1 MLQRNYSNK
10 MLSDIINDMMETT
23 IKTNKYNDPAVNIA
37 EEKENFKIEIAAPG
51 LTKDQLKVE
60 INKDS
65 LIVFAEENKDENQ
78 KYVKR
83 EFYYGNFKKVYHIP
97 EKVNRDKISA
107 SYTNGIF
114 TIELPIKEEAVDRG
128 PVQIAIS

>member
-1 MLQRNYSNK
+1 
-10 MLSDIINDMMETT
+10 METT